1 MLRFGLADRRSP
13 LYACRVAGADFVRA
27 DLHVHTFPDG
37 EPDPAPDVEAYVT
50 AALASGVRVL
60 GITDHNTSRFA
71 GVAIKA
77 AEGTGL
83 LVVPGVE
90 VSTHDGHL
98 LALFAPDELTELEAF
113 VNPTHL
119 KLTAISEME
128 QRSTRA
134 MLDLVDEIYS
144 RGGLAIPA
152 HVDAAD
158 GFNEKLKPAELA
170 ELLASPALAGLE
182 FHRKDAL
189 ETWFTDQDADP
200 HRLAAWKARQSIA
213 EFRDRGLAR
222 LMSSDAHSIDKVG
235 QDRSAR
241 TLTRLRLDDLNF
253 EAVRLA
259 IQLNPKAR
267 CKAEAILPATYP
279 RILKAELKGGFL
291 DGVTL
296 DFSPNLN
303 CVIGG
308 RGSGKSTALLAIRAA
323 LGAQLAPDDDP
334 DDEQRMPSET
344 LVRFIDSA
352 GSERTA
358 LRRRGEAP
366 VDAESGSP
374 IRLRLADLGQDES
387 GRLARGYR
395 ERPEIL
401 LDFLDGFV
409 VRHRF
414 EERDGELL
422 AHLEENA
429 AEIRRTTVRM
439 EQIKLLENDRAR
451 LDASLKAAQTGKVE
465 QIAEWAA
472 MLAAQAP
479 LLDRLARD
487 LDHATT
493 IPQQPESIDV
503 DALAA
508 EFGVDLTKRGQQF
521 VEGSGGLRQ
530 ALIELELESKG
541 IRATATAALG
551 EAAKAARDALERWQ
565 RDQADL
571 EARLRA
577 KQTELEAQGLKVQAG
592 AVREIATRLQAVNV
606 SLGELRKKQVE
617 HQQAR
622 AERQALLDQLYAN
635 RESLY
640 EARRATMKQIAAAAN
655 SYAENLDIRVFFDRE
670 GLDEAWMRWL
680 TAKFGF
686 RSPRVQRL
694 AEKISPS
701 EFGAALLTDEMRLLD
716 LRDDN
721 GEQFFT
727 ADALAGVRTWDDIFT
742 LQAMRLDDRP
752 RIEVQER
759 GSPTRKPF
767 DLLSAGQQRSVLLS
781 LVLCAERDEPLIIDQ
796 PEDHLDAEYIA
807 SGVVRHLEA
816 AKERRQVIIATH
828 SANLTV
834 LGDAELVIPMHVE
847 DGRGRPSDVGAVDRP
862 ETRHRVCA
870 LLEGGVEAYRKRGER
885 YGFRFASVPQ

>member
-1 MLRFGLADRRSP
+1 MQPVLRPVWLSSGP
-13 LYACRVAGADFVRA
+13 LYASRVAGADFVRA
-27 DLHVHTFPDG
+27 DLHIHTYPDG
-37 EPDPAPDVEAYVT
+37 DVDPAPDIDAYVT

-60 GITDHNTSRFA
+60 GVTDHNATRFVSA
-71 GVAIKA
+71 AIKA

-83 LVVPGVE
+83 LVLPGVE

-98 LALFAPDELTELEAF
+98 LALFAPDRLSELEAF
-113 VNPTHL
+113 ANPASL
-119 KLTAISEME
+119 KLTAISETE

-134 MLDLVDEIYS
+134 MLDLVHEIND

-158 GFNEKLKPAELA
+158 GINDRLKPAELT

-182 FHRKDAL
+182 FHRQDAL

-200 HRLAAWKARQSIA
+200 HRLAAWKARQNVA
-213 EFRDRGLAR
+213 ELRERGLAR
-222 LMSSDAHSIDKVG
+222 LMSSDAHSIDKAG

-253 EAVRLA
+253 DAVRLA

-279 RILKAELKGGFL
+279 RILRAELKGGFL

-334 DDEQRMPSET
+334 DEEQRMPSET
-344 LVRFIDSA
+344 LVQFIDSA

-358 LRRRGEAP
+358 VRQRGQAP

-395 ERPEIL
+395 EQPEIL

-409 VRHRF
+409 VKHRF

-422 AHLEENA
+422 ARLEENG
-429 AEIRRTTVRM
+429 AEVRRTTVRM
-439 EQIKLLENDRAR
+439 EQIKRLEDDRAR

-465 QIAEWAA
+465 LIAEWAA
-472 MLAAQAP
+472 LLAAQAP
-479 LLDRLARD
+479 LLDRLARE
-487 LDHATT
+487 LGEATT
-493 IPQQPESIDV
+493 IPPEPTSIDI

-508 EFGVDLTKRGQQF
+508 EYGVDLTKRGQQF
-521 VEGSGGLRQ
+521 VEGADGLRQ

-541 IRATATAALG
+541 IRATATGALA
-551 EAAKAARDALERWQ
+551 EVAKAAREALERWQ

-592 AVREIATRLQAVNV
+592 AVREIATRLQTVNT

-617 HQQAR
+617 HQEAR
-622 AERQALLDQLYAN
+622 TERRTLLGQLYDN
-635 RESLY
+635 RGLLY
-640 EARRATMKQIAAAAN
+640 EALEDADGVGDEVGA
-655 SYAENLDIRVFFDRE
+655 RVWRPPRLV
-670 GLDEAWMRWL
+670 GGR
-680 TAKFGF
+680 TAGVTVVVADHEPPAPGQHPAK
-686 RSPRVQRL
+686 
-694 AEKISPS
+694 
-701 EFGAALLTDEMRLLD
+701 ALLPPEHRPTDPHHE
-716 LRDDN
+716 
-721 GEQFFT
+721 E
-727 ADALAGVRTWDDIFT
+727 
-742 LQAMRLDDRP
+742 DR
-752 RIEVQER
+752 RVGGI
-759 GSPTRKPF
+759 
-767 DLLSAGQQRSVLLS
+767 
-781 LVLCAERDEPLIIDQ
+781 AEWLGAELNAV
-796 PEDHLDAEYIA
+796 HLDHPLGQLGSSNPER
-807 SGVVRHLEA
+807 SGVV
-816 AKERRQVIIATH
+816 VIICTSECRSATCSGPTSRSFSPR
-828 SANLTV
+828 SA
-834 LGDAELVIPMHVE
+834 LGSRSSSPRHYQYNWITEKSQANFYWRIGVQLD
-847 DGRGRPSDVGAVDRP
+847 DGQVYSVDVGLR
-862 ETRHRVCA
+862 
-870 LLEGGVEAYRKRGER
+870 
-885 YGFRFASVPQ
+885 